1 MLYNSRSLVRAAI
14 VVVLLVLCF
23 PAAFAQGYPP
33 LFQTEIQAQ
42 QHCPDDT
49 VVWLNLHSGVYHFK
63 GQRYYANTKSGAF
76 VCEKEA
82 DAAGDRRTENG
93 Q

>member
-1 MLYNSRSLVRAAI
+1 VGRPFRAAI
-14 VVVLLVLCF
+14 LLLLL
-23 PAAFAQGYPP
+23 AFWAGTSLAQPYLP
-33 LFQTEIQAQ
+33 LFQTEVEAQ
-42 QHCPDDT
+42 QHCSDDT

-76 VCEKEA
+76 VCEREA
-82 DAAGDRRTENG
+82 DAAGDRQTENG